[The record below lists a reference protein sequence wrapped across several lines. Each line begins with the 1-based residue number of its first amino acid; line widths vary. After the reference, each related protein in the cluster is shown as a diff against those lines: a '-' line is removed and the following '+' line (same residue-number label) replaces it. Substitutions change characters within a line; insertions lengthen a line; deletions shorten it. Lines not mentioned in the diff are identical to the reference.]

1 MKTGL
6 ILKAIS
12 KALLTQS
19 WSNVLLSSISAEKGA
34 ADEASSQEQKD
45 GGEPANVE
53 RRSQLH
59 LFKYPMIRTI
69 SRLARM
75 KMIIDGVGDPADWY
89 EKKEAC
95 NEEGN
100 SRSQSHF
107 APLPF
112 VWHEVHKISPSHTKQ
127 DPKELNDNGNDDK
140 CSGSLH
146 VFR

>member
-1 MKTGL
+1 MKIGL

-19 WSNVLLSSISAEKGA
+19 WSNVLLISISAEKGA
-34 ADEASSQEQKD
+34 TDEASSQEQKD

-53 RRSQLH
+53 RGSQLH
-59 LFKYPMIRTI
+59 LFKYPMIRT
-69 SRLARM
+69 RLGRM
-75 KMIIDGVGDPADWY
+75 KMIIDGVGGPADWD

-112 VWHEVHKISPSHTKQ
+112 VWHKVHKISPSHTKQ
-127 DPKELNDNGNDDK
+127 DPKDLNDNGNDDES
-140 CSGSLH
+140 SGSLH